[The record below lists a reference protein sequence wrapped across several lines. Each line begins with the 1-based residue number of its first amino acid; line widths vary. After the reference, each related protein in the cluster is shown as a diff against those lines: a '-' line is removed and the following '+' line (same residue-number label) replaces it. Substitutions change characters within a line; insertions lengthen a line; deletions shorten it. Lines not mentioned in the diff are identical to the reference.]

1 MTSDLVRQ
9 KFAER
14 IISELARRNWNQSDL
29 AKEATKHLPKG
40 ALTRDSVSNY
50 CNAKSLPGPGFLRA
64 IALAFGTSPE
74 DILPE
79 RGVHVARETGPIMPV
94 DVRDVGGGFAFV
106 RVNKRV
112 RFDTALKI
120 LTAINDDIRQD
131 LDDERIPDNG

>member
-14 IISELARRNWNQSDL
+14 LKSELAVRNWNQTDL
-29 AKEATKHLPKG
+29 AREASKHLPKG
-40 ALTRDSVSNY
+40 TLTRDSVSNY

-64 IALAFGTSPE
+64 IALAFGTSAE
-74 DILPE
+74 DLLPE
-79 RGVHVARETGPIMPV
+79 RGVHIPRETGPIMPV
-94 DVRDVGGGFAFV
+94 DVRDVGGGYAFV

-120 LTAINDDIRQD
+120 LTAINEDIKQDVEDESPSDDR
-131 LDDERIPDNG
+131 